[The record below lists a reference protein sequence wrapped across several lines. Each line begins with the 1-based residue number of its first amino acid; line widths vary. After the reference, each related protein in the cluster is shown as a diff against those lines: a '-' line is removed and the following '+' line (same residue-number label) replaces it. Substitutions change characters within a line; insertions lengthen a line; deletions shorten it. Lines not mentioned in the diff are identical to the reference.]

1 MIRWRGVGTTTKA
14 LMVVIVLILSVV
26 KHEERSNNM
35 ALMMIHFLML
45 ITTNIYGKSI
55 RFVFGSS
62 NRISLSWFC
71 VLSLCSLCVI
81 SVLSLFSV
89 LSVFF
94 CYKTQPWVRCLETLV
109 KVSTLYSNFVLTPN
123 PTWQS
128 DESTLH
134 SLASNQTIHC
144 EIEIYLV

>member
-45 ITTNIYGKSI
+45 ITTNIYGQSI

-71 VLSLCSLCVI
+71 VLSLCYLCSLP
-81 SVLSLFSV
+81 VLCSLFSV
-89 LSVFF
+89 CSFATKHNV
-94 CYKTQPWVRCLETLV
+94 VRCLETLV

-134 SLASNQTIHC
+134 SLVSCIKSNNP
-144 EIEIYLV
+144 L